1 MISLALL
8 TLVSAPDGVF
18 YLHTGAAELEETAAE
33 DRRPSFYL
41 PENGSR
47 YTAYM
52 DAASVSLEDAV
63 RLVNADADLEFYKN
77 VTEIDD
83 PGDLLVL
90 TTKNRR
96 LPRDY
101 VPDNLRA
108 VCGTNVLM
116 REEAADALE
125 RMNGAMKDEGLSVV
139 PVSGYRSYYTQ
150 RQLFDTRIREYG
162 SAGAAERD
170 TARAGHSEHQ
180 TGLAVDIL
188 HKIVRP
194 LGAANFQRTEHY
206 KWLTDHAHEYGFILR
221 YPSQYTHV
229 TGYAYEPWHWRYVGA
244 DAATAMK
251 DGGYDVYEK
260 YWGEFA
266 APAIARAE
274 REESTDGVTDK
285 RSGEL
290 RTLMGGK

>member
-1 MISLALL
+1 MALIALISA
-8 TLVSAPDGVF
+8 SDGSF
-18 YLHTGAAELEETAAE
+18 YFHNSAAETDAAVSE
-33 DRRPSFYL
+33 NGRPSFYL

-52 DAASVSLEDAV
+52 DSKDVSLEDAV
-63 RLVNADADLEFYKN
+63 RLVNAGADLEFYKN
-77 VTEIDD
+77 VKEIED

-90 TTKNRR
+90 TSKNRR

-101 VPDNLRA
+101 VPDDLRA

-125 RMNGAMKDEGLSVV
+125 RMNEAMKSEGLSVV

-162 SAGAAERD
+162 SAYAAERD

-180 TGLAVDIL
+180 TGLAADIL

-221 YPSQYTHV
+221 YPSQYTHI
-229 TGYAYEPWHWRYVGA
+229 TGYIYEPWHWRYIGVE
-244 DAATAMK
+244 AATAMK
-251 DGGYDVYEK
+251 DGGYDLYEK
-260 YWGEFA
+260 YWGEVSVLNVLQ
-266 APAIARAE
+266 AE
-274 REESTDGVTDK
+274 INDSGPDSVTDK
-285 RSGEL
+285 KTGEL
-290 RTLMGGK
+290 KTLWGGK